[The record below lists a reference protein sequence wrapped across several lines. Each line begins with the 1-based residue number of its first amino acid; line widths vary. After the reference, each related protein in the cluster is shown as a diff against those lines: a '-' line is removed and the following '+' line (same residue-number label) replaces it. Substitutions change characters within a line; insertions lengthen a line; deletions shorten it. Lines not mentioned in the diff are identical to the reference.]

1 MERNP
6 YKNQVMFTTDIH
18 NMKLKFLFIPAEEI
32 VYPLSASRTKWSKTL
47 KQFIGCCRRII

>member
-47 KQFIGCCRRII
+47 KQFIGCCRRIV